1 MNYYRE
7 VSKMHGDETCWTFAT
22 QKLDG
27 DDDNDNGN
35 FFLPTLKQLSHQK
48 NQHTFPLYLHYT
60 P

>member
-35 FFLPTLKQLSHQK
+35 FFMPALKQRVVIFQEYYRSKQ
-48 NQHTFPLYLHYT
+48 Q
-60 P
+60 